1 MNSVGE
7 KETVEIPNTCLIP
20 NVARIVDGLLQNEDD
35 IFMQFLKIF
44 ITATDPNGNNPS
56 VVPPLS
62 GATWP

>member
-1 MNSVGE
+1 MKSDAVI
-7 KETVEIPNTCLIP
+7 VEIWWIG
-20 NVARIVDGLLQNEDD
+20 DF